1 MDEQDKRF
9 EEGDRN
15 LSSERLKRWAKGLRD
30 APTPAE
36 VRLYNLLTPLKKLKL
51 RIYRQ
56 RPLMKKYIVDFYIPE
71 LKLVIEVDGPSH
83 ARLEQRRKDRQ
94 RDKELHEKGYFV
106 LRVKNDEVY
115 RNPQRVLRKILLVV
129 RSLILRKLGTA
140 RSPDRL
146 PHVLPPTFNGQDRGE
161 GG

>member
-1 MDEQDKRF
+1 M
-9 EEGDRN
+9 
-15 LSSERLKRWAKGLRD
+15 SSERLKRWAKGLRD

-94 RDKELHEKGYFV
+94 RDKE
-106 LRVKNDEVY
+106 
-115 RNPQRVLRKILLVV
+115 
-129 RSLILRKLGTA
+129 
-140 RSPDRL
+140 
-146 PHVLPPTFNGQDRGE
+146 
-161 GG
+161 